1 MVVENMNTLE
11 LRGMTVTTRS
21 SRIEWC
27 ETFPREILD
36 PWWSMPKGVGIN
48 E

>member
-21 SRIEWC
+21 SRIEQC
-27 ETFPREILD
+27 ETLPKEILGM
-36 PWWSMPKGVGIN
+36 WWGRPKGIDIN
-48 E
+48 G